1 MNVQKIGNRSVG
13 SRAIMMLAATVVV
26 VAGLKAVSSILLPVL
41 VAVFLAVLSIPPVAW
56 LQKRRVPDKLAVFLV
71 FLGVIVAFL
80 FVSAIVGNSIQGFIK
95 NIPQYESLLE
105 QKLASPIAFLEQKG
119 LKVSETTLR
128 EHLDVG
134 QVMSFAG
141 TAVGALGGMLSNM
154 VFVLLTVVFIMGE
167 ATGFTRKM
175 KAALGNPDADLDRF
189 GKVID
194 DMNGYLFIK
203 TMASF
208 VTAVLA
214 VITLSLVGV
223 DYPFLWGLIA
233 FLFNFIPTLGSIIAA
248 VPPILLALIQF
259 GWERSLIVLIVYLVI
274 NMVMGNVVEPKLMG
288 RRLGLS
294 TLVVFL
300 SMVFWGWV
308 WGPVGMVLSVPLT
321 MLIKIMLEHSD
332 DLKWLA
338 VMLGTGTDVPREKK
352 DVKDASSQQV
362 R

>member
-1 MNVQKIGNRSVG
+1 MNGEDMTVEKNGKQSIGFRTL
-13 SRAIMMLAATVVV
+13 MTLAAAVVV
-26 VAGLKAVSSILLPVL
+26 VAGLKATSAILLPVL

-56 LQKRRVPDKLAVFLV
+56 LQRHRVPDKLAVFLV
-71 FLGVIVAFL
+71 FLGVIVAFML
-80 FVSAIVGNSIQGFIK
+80 VSGIVGNSIQGFIK
-95 NIPQYESLLE
+95 NIPHYELLLE
-105 QKLASPIAFLEQKG
+105 QKLASPIEFLEQKG

-141 TAVGALGGMLSNM
+141 TAVSALGGMLSNM

-167 ATGFTRKM
+167 ATGFPRKM
-175 KAALGNPDADLDRF
+175 KAALGNPDADLERF
-189 GKVID
+189 GRVVD

-214 VITLSLVGV
+214 IIILYFVGV

-259 GWERSLIVLIVYLVI
+259 GWERALIVLIGYLTI

-321 MLIKIMLEHSD
+321 MLLKIMLEHSD

-338 VMLGTGTDVPREKK
+338 VMLGTGTDTPRGK
-352 DVKDASSQQV
+352 
-362 R
+362 